1 MDSKFIFRYGM
12 HLSDGRENGFVCAMF
27 FRKENV
33 AKVMLE
39 SCFSIIMYT
48 CVNNIF
54 FLGLL
59 NKCDLF
65 MFGCPEQN
73 WKTCVLSVGRS

>member
-1 MDSKFIFRYGM
+1 M
-12 HLSDGRENGFVCAMF
+12 HLSDGRENGFVCAVF

-48 CVNNIF
+48 CVNSIF
-54 FLGLL
+54 LLGLL

-65 MFGCPEQN
+65 INVWVSRAELENLCSLCG
-73 WKTCVLSVGRS
+73 